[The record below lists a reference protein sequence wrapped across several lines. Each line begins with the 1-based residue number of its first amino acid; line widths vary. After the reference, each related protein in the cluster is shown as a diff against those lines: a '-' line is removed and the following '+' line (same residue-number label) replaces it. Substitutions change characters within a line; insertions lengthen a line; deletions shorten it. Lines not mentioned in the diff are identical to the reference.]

1 MNVGTLGG
9 FLRRNAIAL
18 VALSVALGGTAVAA
32 TVAKNTVTSK
42 SIKNGQIKSPD
53 VKDEGLTGVDIDEG
67 TLSGVQGPQG
77 DPGPRGEQ
85 GLKGDPG
92 APGPPG
98 PSTGPAGGELQGSY
112 PNPTLKPPP
121 DVTLAG
127 LPNTSGS
134 GIVCSPGDGWQDLND
149 EKDVGYYRDPFG
161 RVHFQGM
168 ATKCGSGTPGFS
180 DLIFTLP
187 PGFRPVERG
196 FHATLAG
203 GNTFGAFGAVI
214 VGPDGSVVGVEGNRS
229 ASTGGYMSLD
239 GLSFRCGPSGE
250 NGCP

>member
-1 MNVGTLGG
+1 MADY
-9 FLRRNAIAL
+9 LRRNLIAL
-18 VALSVALGGTAVAA
+18 IALFAALGGSAIAA
-32 TVAKNTVTSK
+32 TVAKNSVTSK
-42 SIKNGQIKSPD
+42 SIKKGAVKSVD
-53 VKDEGLTGVDIDEG
+53 VKNDGLTGTDIDEV
-67 TLSGVQGPQG
+67 TLDGIQGPPGERGPQGEPGPQG
-77 DPGPRGEQ
+77 DPGPRGV
-85 GLKGDPG
+85 
-92 APGPPG
+92 PGPA
-98 PSTGPAGGELQGSY
+98 TGPAGGALQGSY
-112 PNPTLKPPP
+112 PNPRLRPPP
-121 DVTLAG
+121 GVTLAG

-168 ATKCGSGTPGFS
+168 ATKCGSGTPGSS

-214 VGPDGSVVGVEGNRS
+214 VGPDGSVFGVEGNRS
-229 ASTGGYMSLD
+229 ASTSGYISLD